1 MPNFAAQR
9 QIVAS
14 IAPVI
19 PTGYTG
25 TIKSTDFKDV
35 KFTQISGGEITAA
48 VEKVYLGGEL
58 FPETLCAPPEV
69 GDITL
74 TNFYPEDETTRT
86 LLRAIR
92 QVVGRFRFNITVN
105 VYNCDIAD
113 PKADR
118 YYGNALLV
126 GFTDSDGDASSG
138 TPATYALT
146 FSISSI
152 APDVAK

>member
-1 MPNFAAQR
+1 MANFAAQR
-9 QIVAS
+9 QIVAT
-14 IAPVI
+14 ITPVI
-19 PTGYTG
+19 PAGYSG
-25 TIKSTDFKDV
+25 KIKSTDFQNV

-74 TNFYPEDETTRT
+74 TNFYPETVAERD
-86 LLRAIR
+86 LLRNIR
-92 QVVGRFRFNITVN
+92 QVVGRFRFNISVQ

-113 PKADR
+113 PKGDR
-118 YYGNALLV
+118 FYSGALLV

-152 APDVAK
+152 SDSVPA

>member
-1 MPNFAAQR
+1 MATFAAQR
-9 QIVAS
+9 QIVATIS
-14 IAPVI
+14 PII

-25 TIKSTDFKDV
+25 KITATDFKDV
-35 KFTQISGGEITAA
+35 RFTQVSGGEITAA
-48 VEKVYLGGEL
+48 VEKVYLGGQL

-74 TNFYPEDETTRT
+74 TNFYPEDVATRNM
-86 LLRAIR
+86 LRNIR
-92 QVVGRFRFNITVN
+92 QVVGRFRFDITVS

-118 YYGNALLV
+118 FYGNALLV

-146 FSISSI
+146 FSIAS
-152 APDVAK
+152 VADTVAS